1 MGSYAYNAGQ
11 EKEMLEQKNEYK
23 IDINELILEE
33 KEKQKIANTKEFSN
47 YLNNKEYY
55 NDRVLKAATKV
66 ETQEAKLKKQKDMLY
81 LKQLAFRE
89 IKEKTEKKQ
98 NNINKNGN

>member
-55 NDRVLKAATKV
+55 NDRVLKDV
-66 ETQEAKLKKQKDMLY
+66 NNNETEEEKNKKRNDLFY
-81 LKQLAFRE
+81 LR
-89 IKEKTEKKQ
+89 
-98 NNINKNGN
+98 